1 MNKKV
6 RHTSGDKP
14 KDVIDLIREIKNL
27 TDKLTS
33 CFKLKL
39 KDKKTKLVLEQQLIV

>member
-6 RHTSGDKP
+6 RHTSRDKP

-27 TDKLTS
+27 IDRLTS
-33 CFKLKL
+33 FFKLKL
-39 KDKKTKLVLEQQLIV
+39 KDKKTKLGLEQQLIV